1 MYTHSYI
8 YIILLLTFQCH
19 VYMNHFCSIMI
30 KLECNIILIFC
41 FPGMQSETR
50 HIDLTL
56 YGEVNGFT
64 AMARTVGWPT
74 AIAAKMILR
83 GKYNF
88 YQ

>member
-1 MYTHSYI
+1 
-8 YIILLLTFQCH
+8 
-19 VYMNHFCSIMI
+19 
-30 KLECNIILIFC
+30 
-41 FPGMQSETR
+41 MQRETR

-83 GKYNF
+83 GKL
-88 YQ
+88 YQCSPAHHIKAQYQ

>member
-1 MYTHSYI
+1 MLY
-8 YIILLLTFQCH
+8 LFLFL
-19 VYMNHFCSIMI
+19 
-30 KLECNIILIFC
+30 
-41 FPGMQSETR
+41 GMQCEMR

-83 GKYNF
+83 GKHNF
-88 YQ
+88 Y